1 MAGARPSKIVVC
13 GVGLIGGSFALA
25 VKEYFAARREKSA
38 LAGRCDELHIV
49 GMGRTRAPLEQ
60 ALQLGVIDEIATDWA
75 SALQGADLVLLG
87 MPVGQMEA
95 VLRAMAPHLDAHTLV
110 TDGGSTKSD
119 VVAAARAALGE
130 KIGQFVPGHPIAGAE
145 KSGVAA
151 ARADLYVGKRVVL
164 TPLPENAPESVRAVR
179 AAWETCGAKVSELA
193 PEEHDR
199 VFAAVSHL
207 PHLLA
212 FALVH
217 DLALRDNA
225 DQLFGF
231 AASGFRDFT
240 RIASSHPEMW
250 RDICIANRNAL
261 LKELDAYM
269 AELLRTRVLLASAD
283 SAGLEAM
290 FATARTRRDAW
301 LDTLNTQGK

>member
-1 MAGARPSKIVVC
+1 MAQSKIVVC

-25 VKEYFAARREKSA
+25 LRKSA
-38 LAGRCDELHIV
+38 LALRRDVQVV

-60 ALQLGVIDEIATDWA
+60 ALRLGVIDAIASDWA
-75 SALQGADLVLLG
+75 SALDGADLVLLG
-87 MPVGQMEA
+87 MPVGQMPA
-95 VLRAMAPHLDAHTLV
+95 VMRALAPHLQPHTIV

-119 VVAAARAALGE
+119 VVAAARATLGA

-151 ARADLYVGKRVVL
+151 AQADLYVDRRVVL
-164 TPLPENAPESVRAVR
+164 TPLAENSAADVKAVRAV
-179 AAWETCGAKVSELA
+179 WELCGAQVTQLA
-193 PEEHDR
+193 PGEHDR

-217 DLALRDNA
+217 DFAQRPNS

-231 AASGFRDFT
+231 AAGGFRDFT

-250 RDICIANRNAL
+250 RDICVANRHAL
-261 LKELDAYM
+261 LQELDAYM
-269 AELLRTRVLLASAD
+269 VELMHTRVLLAGAD
-283 SAGLEAM
+283 AAGLEAM
-290 FATARTRRDAW
+290 FSTARERRDSW
-301 LDTLNTQGK
+301 LDSLLPPGE

>member
-1 MAGARPSKIVVC
+1 MAGKVVVC

-25 VKEYFAARREKSA
+25 VKSA
-38 LAGRCDELHIV
+38 LAGRRDCPYIV

-60 ALQLGVIDEIATDWA
+60 ALQLGVIDAIETDWA
-75 SALQGADLVLLG
+75 TALKGADLVLLG
-87 MPVGQMEA
+87 MPVGQMAA
-95 VLRAMAPHLDAHTLV
+95 VMRAMAPHLEAQTLV
-110 TDGGSTKSD
+110 TDGGSTKAD
-119 VVAAARAALGE
+119 VVAAARAAFGNKLC
-130 KIGQFVPGHPIAGAE
+130 QFVPGHPIAGAE
-145 KSGVAA
+145 QSGVAA
-151 ARADLYVGKRVVL
+151 AKADLYLSKRVVL
-164 TPLPENAPESVRAVR
+164 TPLPENMPEAVRAVR
-179 AAWETCGAKVSELA
+179 TVWEICGAKVSELA

-250 RDICIANRNAL
+250 RDICLANRKAL
-261 LKELDAYM
+261 LNELDAYM
-269 AELLRTRVLLASAD
+269 TELLRTRVLLASAD
-283 SAGLEAM
+283 SAGLERM
-290 FATARTRRDAW
+290 FDTARTRRDAW
-301 LDTLNTQGK
+301 LDSLGK

>member
-1 MAGARPSKIVVC
+1 MTGQIVVC
-13 GVGLIGGSFALA
+13 GIGLIGGSFALA
-25 VKEYFAARREKSA
+25 QKSA
-38 LAGRCDELHIV
+38 LASVANGRHIV
-49 GMGRTRAPLEQ
+49 GIGRTRAPLEK
-60 ALQLGVIDEIATDWA
+60 ALQLGVIDEIAADWA
-75 SALQGADLVLLG
+75 SALKGADLVLLG
-87 MPVGQMEA
+87 MPVGQMLSVMQA
-95 VLRAMAPHLDAHTLV
+95 LAPHLEPQTLV

-119 VVAAARAALGE
+119 VAAAARIALGD
-130 KIGQFVPGHPIAGAE
+130 KIGQFIPGHPIAGAE

-151 ARADLYVGKRVVL
+151 ATADLYRGKRVVL
-164 TPLPENAPESVRAVR
+164 TPLPENTPEAVAKVR
-179 AAWETCGAKVSELA
+179 AAWEACGARVSALT
-193 PEEHDR
+193 PEEHDS
-199 VFAAVSHL
+199 VFASVSHL

-217 DLALRDNA
+217 DLAIRDNA

-250 RDICIANRNAL
+250 RDICLANRTAL

-283 SAGLEAM
+283 SAGLEMM
-290 FATARTRRDAW
+290 FDTARTRRDAW
-301 LDTLNTQGK
+301 LDTLDKTG

>member
-1 MAGARPSKIVVC
+1 MGRLVVC
-13 GVGLIGGSFALA
+13 GVGLIGGSFALSIKA
-25 VKEYFAARREKSA
+25 A
-38 LAGRCDELHIV
+38 LASGANERRGCPEIV
-49 GMGRTRAPLEQ
+49 GMGRTRAPLEE
-60 ALQLGVIDEIATDWA
+60 ALRRGVIDTIETDWA
-75 SALQGADLVLLG
+75 SALKGADLVLLG

-95 VLRAMAPHLDAHTLV
+95 VMRAMAPHLEPQTLV
-110 TDGGSTKSD
+110 TDGGSTKAD
-119 VVAAARAALGE
+119 VVAAARSAFGAR
-130 KIGQFVPGHPIAGAE
+130 IGQFVPGHPIAGAE

-151 ARADLYVGKRVVL
+151 AKPDLYVGKRVVL
-164 TPLPENAPESVRAVR
+164 TPLQENAPADVAAVR
-179 AAWETCGAKVSELA
+179 KVWELCGARVSELA

-217 DLALRDNA
+217 DLAGRTNA

-250 RDICIANRNAL
+250 RDICLANRKAL
-261 LKELDAYM
+261 LGELDAYM
-269 AELLRTRVLLASAD
+269 AELLRTRVLLAGAD
-283 SAGLEAM
+283 STGLERM
-290 FATARTRRDAW
+290 FAVARTRRDAW
-301 LDTLNTQGK
+301 LDTLDK

>member
-1 MAGARPSKIVVC
+1 MAGKLVVC

-25 VKEYFAARREKSA
+25 IKSA
-38 LAGRCDELHIV
+38 LAGRQCPRIV

-60 ALQLGVIDEIATDWA
+60 ALRLGVIDEIATDRE

-87 MPVGQMEA
+87 MPVGQMPA
-95 VLRAMAPHLDAHTLV
+95 VMQALVPHLEPQTIV

-119 VVAAARAALGE
+119 VVAAARAAFGNR
-130 KIGQFVPGHPIAGAE
+130 IGQFIPGHPIAGAE

-151 ARADLYVGKRVVL
+151 AKADLYVGKRVVL
-164 TPLPENAPESVRAVR
+164 TPLPENRQEDLQALRTV
-179 AAWETCGAKVSELA
+179 WEICGAKVSELS
-193 PEEHDR
+193 PVEHDR

-217 DLALRDNA
+217 DLAERDNA

-261 LKELDAYM
+261 LKEVDAFM
-269 AELLRTRVLLASAD
+269 MELLKTRVLLASAD
-283 SAGLEAM
+283 SAGLETM
-290 FATARTRRDAW
+290 FATARARRDAW
-301 LDTLNTQGK
+301 LETL

>member
-1 MAGARPSKIVVC
+1 MLGKVIVC

-25 VKEYFAARREKSA
+25 LKAAGAVREV
-38 LAGRCDELHIV
+38 V
-49 GMGRTRAPLEQ
+49 GFGRTRAPLEE
-60 ALQLGVIDEIATDWA
+60 AVRLGVIDRIGDDWMEA
-75 SALQGADLVLLG
+75 ADADLILLA
-87 MPVGQMEA
+87 MPVGQM
-95 VLRAMAPHLDAHTLV
+95 APVMYALEPYLGTDTVV

-119 VVAAARAALGE
+119 VVAAARAAFGE
-130 KIGQFVPGHPIAGAE
+130 RICQFVPGHPVAGAE
-145 KSGVAA
+145 KSGVTAA
-151 ARADLYVGKRVVL
+151 SADLYRGKRVVV
-164 TPLPENAPESVRAVR
+164 TPLPENAVAAVDKVRL
-179 AAWETCGAKVSELA
+179 AWHACGAKVSELA

-217 DLALRDNA
+217 DLAGRENA

-231 AASGFRDFT
+231 AAGGFRDFT

-250 RDICIANRNAL
+250 RDICLANRAAL

-269 AELLRTRVLLASAD
+269 AELLKTRVLLASAD
-283 SAGLEAM
+283 SAGIETM
-290 FATARTRRDAW
+290 FATARIRRDAW
-301 LDTLNTQGK
+301 LESLQPFGE

>member
-1 MAGARPSKIVVC
+1 MVASKVVVC

-25 VKEYFAARREKSA
+25 IKQYFAGRREKSA
-38 LAGRCDELHIV
+38 LAGRQDVRIV
-49 GMGRTRAPLEQ
+49 GMGRTRDPLEQ
-60 ALQLGVIDEIATDWA
+60 ALQLGVIDAIGTDWE

-87 MPVGQMEA
+87 MPVGQMPPVMQA
-95 VLRAMAPHLDAHTLV
+95 ILPHLEAQTIV
-110 TDGGSTKSD
+110 TDGGSTKTD
-119 VVAAARAALGE
+119 VVAVARGVFGSR
-130 KIGQFVPGHPIAGAE
+130 IGQFVPGHPIAGAE
-145 KSGVAA
+145 KSGVTAA
-151 ARADLYVGKRVVL
+151 KADLYVGKRVVL
-164 TPLPENAPESVRAVR
+164 TPLPENAPEAVKAVRAV
-179 AAWETCGAKVSELA
+179 WEICGANVSALS

-217 DLALRDNA
+217 DLAQRDNA

-231 AASGFRDFT
+231 AAGGFRDFT

-250 RDICIANRNAL
+250 RDICLANRAAL

-269 AELLRTRVLLASAD
+269 LELLRTRVLLASAD
-283 SAGLEAM
+283 SNGLESM
-290 FATARTRRDAW
+290 FAAARTRRDAW
-301 LDTLNTQGK
+301 LDSMEKKQ

>member
-1 MAGARPSKIVVC
+1 MLNKLVVC
-13 GVGLIGGSFALA
+13 GVGLIGGSFALGLKAAGA
-25 VKEYFAARREKSA
+25 VGEIVGLGRTSAPLAAARG
-38 LAGRCDELHIV
+38 LD
-49 GMGRTRAPLEQ
+49 
-60 ALQLGVIDEIATDWA
+60 VIDRVAGDWA
-75 SALQGADLVLLG
+75 DALRGADLVLLA
-87 MPVGQMEA
+87 MPVGQMA
-95 VLRAMAPHLDAHTLV
+95 PVFVALAPHLAPETIV

-119 VVAAARAALGE
+119 VVAAARATLGA

-151 ARADLYVGKRVVL
+151 AQADLYVDKRVVL
-164 TPLPENAPESVRAVR
+164 TPLAENSAAAVGLVQS
-179 AAWETCGAKVSELA
+179 AWEACGAKVSHLA

-217 DLALRDNA
+217 DFAQRPNS

-231 AASGFRDFT
+231 AAGGFRDFT

-250 RDICIANRNAL
+250 RDICVANRHAL
-261 LKELDAYM
+261 LQELDAYM
-269 AELLRTRVLLASAD
+269 VELMRTRVLLAGGDA
-283 SAGLEAM
+283 AGLEAM
-290 FATARTRRDAW
+290 FNTARERRDAW
-301 LDTLNTQGK
+301 LESLLPPGE

>member
-1 MAGARPSKIVVC
+1 MAGKVVVC

-25 VKEYFAARREKSA
+25 IKSA
-38 LAGRCDELHIV
+38 LAGRHCPSII

-60 ALQLGVIDEIATDWA
+60 ALQLGVIDEIATDWEG
-75 SALQGADLVLLG
+75 ALKGADLVLLG
-87 MPVGQMEA
+87 MPVGQMPA
-95 VLRAMAPHLDAHTLV
+95 VMQALVPHLEPQTIV

-119 VVAAARAALGE
+119 VVAAARAAFGS
-130 KIGQFVPGHPIAGAE
+130 KIGQFIPGHPIAGAE
-145 KSGVAA
+145 KSGVTAA
-151 ARADLYVGKRVVL
+151 KDDLYVGKRVVL
-164 TPLPENAPESVRAVR
+164 TPLPENALEHVKALRTV
-179 AAWETCGAKVSELA
+179 WEICGAKVSELA
-193 PEEHDR
+193 PADHDR

-217 DLALRDNA
+217 DLAERDNA

-261 LKELDAYM
+261 LKEVDAFM
-269 AELLRTRVLLASAD
+269 MELLKTRVLLASAD
-283 SAGLEAM
+283 STGLEAM
-290 FATARTRRDAW
+290 FAAARARRDAW
-301 LDTLNTQGK
+301 LETL

>member
-1 MAGARPSKIVVC
+1 MLNKVIVC

-25 VKEYFAARREKSA
+25 LKAAGAVKEVVGF
-38 LAGRCDELHIV
+38 GRS
-49 GMGRTRAPLEQ
+49 RAPLED
-60 ALQLGVIDEIATDWA
+60 ALRLGVIDRIGDDWA
-75 SALQGADLVLLG
+75 EAASADLVLLA
-87 MPVGQMEA
+87 MPVGQMSPVMYALEPYIGEDT
-95 VLRAMAPHLDAHTLV
+95 VV

-119 VVAAARAALGE
+119 VVAAARAAFGE
-130 KIGQFVPGHPIAGAE
+130 RVGQFVPGHPIAGAE

-151 ARADLYVGKRVVL
+151 AKVDLYRDKRVVL
-164 TPLPENAPESVRAVR
+164 TPLPENAPAAIERVR
-179 AAWETCGAKVSELA
+179 AAWQACQANVSQLE

-217 DLALRDNA
+217 DLAVRENA

-231 AASGFRDFT
+231 AAGGFRDFT

-250 RDICIANRNAL
+250 RDICIANRHAL
-261 LKELDAYM
+261 IGEVDAFM
-269 AELLRTRVLLASAD
+269 AELFRTRVLLASGDA
-283 SAGLEAM
+283 AGLETM
-290 FATARTRRDAW
+290 FATARARRDAW
-301 LDTLNTQGK
+301 LESLMPSGE